1 MSHFTIEER
10 LQIETLLAASMSIP
24 KIAIQINRSDSSV
37 YREVRRNSVDG
48 EYCHNNAQRL
58 ASKRRAESKTAI
70 LSDVHW
76 ATVRVFL
83 KQGWSPDQISGWLRN
98 HPEFGFYVSDQW
110 IYEYIHAD
118 REQGGDLYLHLR
130 RKGEP
135 YNKGGKKSYRGK
147 IKNRISIDAR
157 PDIVE
162 QRARLGD
169 WEIDSVIG
177 ALHQSA
183 IITLVERKSR
193 YTSIIKVD
201 SHDAATVAASVINRL
216 RASELPLYSITGDN
230 GNEFAHHEKISEEL
244 KIDFYFTDPYSSWQK
259 GTNENTNGLIREYF
273 PKGTDF
279 NQISIELLQEVEN
292 ALNSRPRKC
301 LKYNA
306 PAEVIIG

>member
-1 MSHFTIEER
+1 MSHFTIGER

-37 YREVRRNSVDG
+37 YREVRRNSVAG

-58 ASKRRAESKTAI
+58 ANKRRAESKTAI
-70 LSDVHW
+70 LTDANW

-118 REQGGDLYLHLR
+118 RDQGGDLYLHLR
-130 RKGEP
+130 RKGKP

-201 SHDAATVAASVINRL
+201 SHDAATVAASVINQL
-216 RASELPLYSITGDN
+216 RISELPLS
-230 GNEFAHHEKISEEL
+230 SESL
-244 KIDFYFTDPYSSWQK
+244 PS
-259 GTNENTNGLIREYF
+259 
-273 PKGTDF
+273 
-279 NQISIELLQEVEN
+279 
-292 ALNSRPRKC
+292 
-301 LKYNA
+301 
-306 PAEVIIG
+306 